1 MLDEDLKV
9 DIIEFME
16 QIDYCLSNEFKE
28 KYRHKYG
35 THFIELFQSKILQAI
50 KTKKPLKKEVLIKSI
65 VERKKY
71 SRRSVEL
78 FFSEIDVEIYYPII
92 Y

>member
-1 MLDEDLKV
+1 MLNEDLKV

-16 QIDYCLSNEFKE
+16 QIDYCLSHEFKE

-35 THFIELFQSKILQAI
+35 THFVELFQSKILQSI
-50 KTKKPLKKEVLIKSI
+50 KTKKPLKKEVLVNSI

-71 SRRSVEL
+71 NRTSVEM
-78 FFSEIDVEIYYPII
+78 FFNEIDIELYYPLIF
-92 Y
+92 